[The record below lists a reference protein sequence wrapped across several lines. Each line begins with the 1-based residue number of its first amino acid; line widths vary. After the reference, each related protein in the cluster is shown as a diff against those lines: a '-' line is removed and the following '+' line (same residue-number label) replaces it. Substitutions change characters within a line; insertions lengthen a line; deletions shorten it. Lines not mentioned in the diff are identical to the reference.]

1 MQFHV
6 WINDT
11 RPDIARIEE
20 ALREIDPSAIV
31 DIDAL
36 SRLRV
41 MTIALPAELVDAL
54 GRSGYRVALAD
65 IDPIPSVCCGGC
77 GG

>member
-6 WINDT
+6 WINDP
-11 RPDIARIEE
+11 RPDIDRIE
-20 ALREIDPSAIV
+20 AVLRDIDPSAMV
-31 DIDAL
+31 DLDAL

-41 MTIALPAELVDAL
+41 MTMALPIELVDVL
-54 GRSGYRVALAD
+54 GRSGYRIALAD
-65 IDPIPSVCCGGC
+65 VDPVPSVCCGGC